1 MKYEVLLVNDSSAG
15 EMTDECYDQ
24 PFNIHTYRKYIE
36 THKSFPKE
44 NPPIWIKLYEEKEF
58 SSLNDFVHSLQ
69 EFIINEKV
77 KSILQ
82 KFKLPSHNF
91 VPAIIYRNE
100 RKLMLKKLAKYE
112 NYYWFNFDC
121 QHIEDY
127 YNFID
132 FSKSEITF
140 SKNSKPLILKLES
153 ISELLDIKVS
163 NQKISNRINEL
174 YNSYKGNESKIN
186 EIINQEDLYGIS
198 WRAEKIVMNED
209 FDTDLDLF
217 SLPIFSSRTYISQ
230 RLKNALLEE
239 NVSDIKFI
247 ETGNNPDPSF
257 ILNPK
262 LEISDSH

>member
-1 MKYEVLLVNDSSAG
+1 MI
-15 EMTDECYDQ
+15 DECYDQ
-24 PFNIHTYRKYIE
+24 SFNIHSYRKFVE
-36 THKSFPKE
+36 TYKSFPKE

-58 SSLNDFVHSLQ
+58 NSLNDFVHSLHDY
-69 EFIINEKV
+69 IINEKV

-82 KFKLPSHNF
+82 KINLPPHNF
-91 VPAIIYRNE
+91 VPAIVYRNE
-100 RKLMLKKLAKYE
+100 KKIIFKKIAKYE

-121 QHIEDY
+121 QLINDY
-127 YNFID
+127 SKFID
-132 FSKSEITF
+132 FSKSEINF
-140 SKNSKPLILKLES
+140 SKNNKPLILKLES

-163 NQKISNRINEL
+163 NQKITNRINEL

-198 WRAEKIVMNED
+198 WGAEKIVMNED
-209 FDTDLDLF
+209 FDTDLDIF
-217 SLPIFSSRTYISQ
+217 SLPIFSSRTYISK
-230 RLKNALLEE
+230 RLKNALLEG